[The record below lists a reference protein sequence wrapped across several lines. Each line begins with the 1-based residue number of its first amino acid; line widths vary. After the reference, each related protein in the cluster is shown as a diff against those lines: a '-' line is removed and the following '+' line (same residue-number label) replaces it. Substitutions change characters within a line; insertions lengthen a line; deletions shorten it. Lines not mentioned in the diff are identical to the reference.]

1 MYKATILMGVTGMQ
15 LFLKL
20 TVKLLRLNNYFVALL
35 TLLLVFISALVAFLL
50 EPETFGTL
58 FNAIWWVMTTVATVG
73 YGDYFPKTVPGK
85 VLAMLLYVFGI
96 GLLSLLIGKIFDSI
110 AELQRRR
117 EGGKLKYQG
126 QYHII
131 VINWSKKAQLAIED
145 LLDSDPAVEII
156 IIDNSEKHPFDQ
168 ARVHFVSGDP
178 TSSDVLEQ
186 ASIHTARSAIIFA
199 DPRIDDSS
207 LIDGKSL
214 LIASSIEQA
223 APAVHTTVEIV
234 LEKHIR
240 NFRHVQV
247 NDFILS
253 HDAVSRLA
261 VRSALKE
268 GNVDIFMQ
276 LLSRKY
282 GEDVFEV
289 EVDPAWTTYGDAF
302 QALLRQGATLI
313 ADRTDMSI
321 NRRLEAPI
329 PTAARL
335 FVISNDETITKI
347 RSERRL

>member
-1 MYKATILMGVTGMQ
+1 MHFI
-15 LFLKL
+15 LKL
-20 TVKLLRLNNYFVALL
+20 TDRLLRLNNYFVFLL
-35 TLLLVFISALVAFLL
+35 TLLLVFISSTIAFLL
-50 EPETFGTL
+50 EPVTFGHW
-58 FNAIWWVMTTVATVG
+58 FNAFWWVMTTVATVG
-73 YGDYFPKTVPGK
+73 YGDFFPKTIPGK
-85 VLAMLLYVFGI
+85 ILAMLLYVFGI
-96 GLLSLLIGKIFDSI
+96 GLLSLLIGKIIDSI

-117 EGGKLKYQG
+117 EGGKLKFQG
-126 QYHII
+126 QDHII
-131 VINWSKKAQLAIED
+131 VINWSKKAQLAVED
-145 LLDSDPAVEII
+145 LLDSDNGIAII
-156 IIDNSEKHPFDQ
+156 IIDDSDKHPFDIP
-168 ARVHFVSGDP
+168 RVHFVSGDP
-178 TSSDVLEQ
+178 TSAEVLEM
-186 ASIHTARSAIIFA
+186 AGIRSARSAIIFA
-199 DPRIDDSS
+199 DPRIEDTS

-234 LEKHIR
+234 LEKHIL

-289 EVDPAWTTYGDAF
+289 SVDPRWGTYGDAF
-302 QALLRQGATLI
+302 QALLSKGATLI
-313 ADRTDMSI
+313 ADRTDMGI
-321 NRRLEAPI
+321 NRKLEEKI
-329 PTAARL
+329 PNAARL

-347 RSERRL
+347 RSERR

>member
-1 MYKATILMGVTGMQ
+1 MQ

-20 TVKLLRLNNYFVALL
+20 TVKLLRLNHYFIVFI
-35 TLLLVFISALVAFLL
+35 TLLLVILSSAAAYLL
-50 EPETFGTL
+50 EPDTFGHW
-58 FNAIWWVMTTVATVG
+58 FNALWWVMTTVATVG

-85 VLAMLLYVFGI
+85 ILAMLLYVFGI
-96 GLLSLLIGKIFDSI
+96 GLLSLLIGKIIDSL

-126 QYHII
+126 QSHII
-131 VINWSKKAQLAIED
+131 VINWSKKAQLAVED
-145 LLDSDPAVEII
+145 LLDSEADLAVI
-156 IIDNSEKHPFDQ
+156 IIDNSDKHPFDRP
-168 ARVHFVSGDP
+168 RVHFVSGDP
-178 TSSDVLEQ
+178 TSAEVLEQ
-186 ASIHTARSAIIFA
+186 AGIHSARSAIIFA

-214 LIASSIEQA
+214 LVASSIEQI

-234 LEKHIR
+234 LEKHIL

-282 GEDVFEV
+282 GEDVFELPA
-289 EVDPAWTTYGDAF
+289 DPSWSTYGDAF
-302 QALLRQGATLI
+302 QALLRKGATLI
-313 ADRTDMSI
+313 ADRTDMAI
-321 NRRLEAPI
+321 NRRLDEPI
-329 PTAARL
+329 PSAARL
-335 FVISNDETITKI
+335 FVICNEETINKI
-347 RSERRL
+347 RKERRQSK

>member
-1 MYKATILMGVTGMQ
+1 MQ

-20 TVKLLRLNNYFVALL
+20 TVKLLRLNNYFVVLL
-35 TLLLVFISALVAFLL
+35 TLLLVFISSILAFLL
-50 EPETFGTL
+50 EPDTFGHW
-58 FNAIWWVMTTVATVG
+58 FNAFWWVMTTVATVG
-73 YGDYFPKTVPGK
+73 YGDFFPKSIPGK
-85 VLAMLLYVFGI
+85 ILAMLLYVFGI
-96 GLLSLLIGKIFDSI
+96 GLLSLLIGKIIDSI

-126 QYHII
+126 RDHII
-131 VINWSKKAQLAIED
+131 VINWSKKAQLAVED
-145 LLDSDPAVEII
+145 LLDSDPGIAII
-156 IIDNSEKHPFDQ
+156 VIDNSDKHPFDQ
-168 ARVHFVSGDP
+168 PRVHFVSGDP
-178 TSSDVLEQ
+178 TSPEVLAMAGIQ
-186 ASIHTARSAIIFA
+186 SARSAIIFA
-199 DPRIDDSS
+199 DPRIEDTS

-234 LEKHIR
+234 LEKHIL

-282 GEDVFEV
+282 GEDVYEIP
-289 EVDPAWTTYGDAF
+289 VDPRWATYGDAF
-302 QALLRQGATLI
+302 QALLTKGATLI
-313 ADRTDMSI
+313 ADRTDMGI
-321 NRRLEAPI
+321 NRKLDESIPI
-329 PTAARL
+329 NARL
-335 FVISNDETITKI
+335 FVISNDETINQI
-347 RSERRL
+347 RSERK

>member
-1 MYKATILMGVTGMQ
+1 MQ
-15 LFLKL
+15 IFLKL
-20 TVKLLRLNNYFVALL
+20 TVKLLRLNNYFVFFL
-35 TLLLVFISALVAFLL
+35 TILLVLIGSTIAFLL
-50 EPETFGTL
+50 EPDTFGNW
-58 FNAIWWVMTTVATVG
+58 FNSFWWVMTTVATVG
-73 YGDYFPKTVPGK
+73 YGDFFPKTVPGK

-96 GLLSLLIGKIFDSI
+96 GLLSLLIGKIIDSI

-117 EGGKLKYQG
+117 EGGKLKFQG
-126 QYHII
+126 RDHII
-131 VINWSKKAQLAIED
+131 VINWSKKAQLAVED
-145 LLDSDPAVEII
+145 LLESDAKVAIV
-156 IIDNSEKHPFDQ
+156 IIDNSDKHPFDQ
-168 ARVHFVSGDP
+168 QRVHFVSGDP
-178 TSSDVLEQ
+178 TSADVLEQ
-186 ASIHTARSAIIFA
+186 ANIHSARSAIIFA
-199 DPRIDDSS
+199 DPRIDDTS

-223 APAVHTTVEIV
+223 APAVHTTVEII
-234 LEKHIR
+234 LEKHIL

-289 EVDPAWTTYGDAF
+289 AVDPGWSTYGDAF
-302 QALLRQGATLI
+302 QALLRKGATLI
-313 ADRTDMSI
+313 ADRADMGI
-321 NRRLEAPI
+321 NRKLDALI
-329 PTAARL
+329 PAAARL

-347 RSERRL
+347 RSERR